1 MMVAAHAF
9 DLEAAQKVGMKTAY
23 VYRELEFGANI
34 DNENIGKYDFDFIA
48 KDFEDL
54 AGQLG
59 C

>member
-1 MMVAAHAF
+1 
-9 DLEAAQKVGMKTAY
+9 MKTAY

-34 DNENIGKYDFDFIA
+34 DNENIDKYDFDFIA